1 MNNPGRVLLGVG
13 MLAVGGLYLLDL
25 GDIVNAG
32 SIVGTWWPLAM
43 IAFGVMAL
51 VGPSR
56 STIGGGIITFTGVVL
71 LIASLGILPA
81 SPGELIF
88 PLLLISVGL
97 GLLLIRSGITTSGR
111 GDPQS
116 QVNGFTIFGGQNIVS
131 RAEMITGGALTA
143 IFGSLELDLRSTK
156 PAPDGAGIEVFTAF
170 GSISVAVPRGWGVT
184 VSGMPLFASFE
195 DKIDRSI
202 ELAPDA
208 PRLVVSGVAIFGGVE
223 VKHDSD

>member
-1 MNNPGRVLLGVG
+1 MNNPGRLLLGIGLLV
-13 MLAVGGLYLLDL
+13 VGGLYLLDL

-32 SIVGTWWPLAM
+32 SVVSTWWPLAV

-56 STIGGGIITFTGVVL
+56 SMIGGGIITFVGVVL
-71 LIASLGILPA
+71 LIASLGVLPV

-88 PLLLISVGL
+88 PLILISVGL
-97 GLLLIRSGITTSGR
+97 GLLLIRSGVTTSGR

-116 QVNGFTIFGGQNIVS
+116 QINGFTVFGGQNIVA
-131 RAEMITGGALTA
+131 RAETITGGALTA
-143 IFGSLELDLRSTK
+143 IFGSIELDLRTTR

-170 GSISVAVPRGWGVT
+170 GSVTVTVPRGWGVT
-184 VSGMPLFASFE
+184 VSGMPVFASFE

-202 ELAPDA
+202 EPEPDA

-223 VKHDSD
+223 IKHESG